1 VAGAGGHEP
10 KEQACMCGVV
20 GLFHPIDPTPPAV
33 AVLRRMADAIAH
45 RGPDGD
51 GFHVEPHVGLGH
63 RRLAIVDLAGGVQPM
78 ATPDGQVVVSF
89 NGEIFNHLELRAE
102 LEKEGHVFRTRSDTE
117 AILHGWRQWGP
128 AVAERLSGQFAFAIW
143 DRGRGTLFLARD
155 RLGEKPMHLA
165 WLPDGALA
173 FASELA
179 ALLTLPEVSRTLDPA
194 ALEDVLALGY
204 IPDPATIYA
213 GIRRLPPAHT
223 LLLRRG
229 ETGRPEPRRYWS
241 PPTRTLPA
249 PDRPAEALE
258 ALLDRAVR
266 AQLMSDVPLGCFL
279 SAGLDSGIVTALAA
293 RARREAGGA
302 PMATFTI
309 GFPGAADEREGAAQV
324 AARHGTLHHA
334 EADIADYLG
343 TARDQAGIFGEPF
356 ADSSSVPTLAVCRL
370 ARRHATVA
378 LSGDGGDEVFA
389 GYRRYRFHL
398 LAEAARRLLP
408 DGLRRRVVGSLARAY
423 PKLDRAP
430 KWLRAKTTLTEI
442 SLDSAEGYYRTNCKF
457 ADERRRAVFSPGLRT
472 ALDGHDPSARFA
484 SLMAACDPEDSLLQ
498 AQYADLL
505 TYLPGDILVKTDR
518 TSMAVSLEVRPPIL
532 DPKVVEWGLALPAG
546 LKLPGRGGSQVL
558 HQGKQV
564 LREAAAPFL
573 PPALVGRPK
582 TGFGVSLADQLRAGA
597 HTLRTRLLA
606 GPMQDSGLFD
616 RPALARLIDE
626 HEAGSFDHAQKL
638 WSLVMVEGFLANQAQ
653 LQPAGVVAR
662 AA

>member
-1 VAGAGGHEP
+1 
-10 KEQACMCGVV
+10 MCGVV
-20 GLFHPIDPTPPAV
+20 GLFHPIDPSLPDA
-33 AVLRRMADAIAH
+33 AALRRMADAIAH

-102 LEKEGHVFRTRSDTE
+102 LEKAGHVFRTRSDTE

-128 AVAERLSGQFAFAIW
+128 AVAEHLSGQFAFALW
-143 DRGRGTLFLARD
+143 DRARGSLFLARD

-165 WLPDGALA
+165 WLPDGTLA
-173 FASELA
+173 FGSELP
-179 ALLTLPEVSRTLDPA
+179 ALLTLPAIARTLDPA

-213 GIRRLPPAHT
+213 NIRRLPPAHT

-229 ETGRPEPRRYWS
+229 EAERGEPRRYWS
-241 PPTRTLPA
+241 PPTRALPA
-249 PDRPAEALE
+249 PADAPAALE
-258 ALLDRAVR
+258 RLLDQAVR

-293 RARREAGGA
+293 RARREAGGQ

-309 GFPGAADEREGAAQV
+309 GFPGGADEREGAAMV

-334 EADIADYLG
+334 EADTADYLG
-343 TARDQAGIFGEPF
+343 TAREQARIFGEPF

-408 DGLRRRVVGSLARAY
+408 DGVRRRVVGSLARAY

-457 ADERRRAVFSPGLRT
+457 SDERRRAVLSPSLRA

-484 SLMAACDPEDSLLQ
+484 TLMAECDPADSLLQ
-498 AQYADLL
+498 AQYADIL

-532 DPKVVEWGLALPAG
+532 DPKVVEWGMALPAA
-546 LKLPGRGGSQVL
+546 LKLPGRAGSQVL
-558 HQGKQV
+558 GQGKQV
-564 LREAAAPFL
+564 LRAAAAPFL
-573 PPALVGRPK
+573 PPALLNRPK
-582 TGFGVSLADQLRAGA
+582 TGFGVSLADQLRDNADV
-597 HTLRTRLLA
+597 LRQRLLA
-606 GPMQDSGLFD
+606 GPMQDSFLFD

-626 HEAGSFDHAQKL
+626 HAAGIFDHAQPL
-638 WSLVMVEGFLANQAQ
+638 WSLLMVEGFLAHQAE
-653 LQPAGVVAR
+653 PAMPAP
-662 AA
+662 AAMAAAAQ